1 MAKTLVGL
9 YDSLTDAERVVQDL
23 VESGFSRS
31 DIRIAAPH
39 VESRRGDTAYVGEWI
54 SVNGEGE
61 MIDTLTDLGVPT
73 DEASSYAEGVRR
85 GGALVILETS
95 DDWAD
100 RGLEIMDRMQP
111 VDIEDRVTLW
121 RQEGWT
127 GHSATSASAASAASV
142 APTTGTP
149 TTTTTTTHTEV
160 RPGRNLNDRRI
171 KDDKDVAIP
180 VVEEELSVGKREVQR
195 GRIRIHTRVK
205 EVPVEETVRLR
216 EETVRVERRPV
227 DRPATAAE
235 LNATAEETI
244 ELTETAEE
252 AVVSKRARV
261 VEEVV
266 VHKDVEERTETVR
279 DTVRHTDV
287 DIDRDA
293 GEYRRTGHDAAHDM
307 ERTRA
312 TAATTGFST
321 YDADW
326 RQHHNTMFLNRGA
339 YTDYEPAY
347 RYGYELR
354 QDTRYQGR
362 DWAAMEADVRRDW
375 ETRHAGTWE
384 RFKDAIRYGWDK
396 VAGSGSR
403 THYADSDFDTYT
415 TDWRQHHN
423 TTFLNRG
430 AYDDYMPAYRYG
442 YDLSTNERYRGRNWA
457 DIEGD
462 IRSGWETQ
470 RPGTWERF
478 KDAVRYGWDR
488 MRARV

>member
-54 SVNGEGE
+54 SVNGESAV
-61 MIDTLTDLGVPT
+61 IDTLTDLGVPT

-111 VDIEDRVTLW
+111 VNIEDRVTLW

-127 GHSATSASAASAASV
+127 GYGATSAAAAAA
-142 APTTGTP
+142 APTTRTP
-149 TTTTTTTHTEV
+149 STTTTTHTEV
-160 RPGRNLNDRRI
+160 RPERNPNDRRM

-180 VVEEELSVGKREVQR
+180 VVQEELSVGKREVQR

-205 EVPVEETVRLR
+205 EMPVEETVRLR

-235 LNATAEETI
+235 LKTTAGETI

-266 VHKDVEERTETVR
+266 VHKDVEEHTETVR
-279 DTVRHTDV
+279 DTVRRTDV

-293 GEYRRTGHDAAHDM
+293 GEHRHTGRETVHDM
-307 ERTRA
+307 DRTRTTAA
-312 TAATTGFST
+312 TATTGFST
-321 YDADW
+321 YDA
-326 RQHHNTMFLNRGA
+326 
-339 YTDYEPAY
+339 
-347 RYGYELR
+347 
-354 QDTRYQGR
+354 
-362 DWAAMEADVRRDW
+362 
-375 ETRHAGTWE
+375 
-384 RFKDAIRYGWDK
+384 
-396 VAGSGSR
+396 
-403 THYADSDFDTYT
+403 
-415 TDWRQHHN
+415 DWRQHHN